1 MQGFQIS
8 TDFKEN
14 KIAIIR
20 RSFIGWNLSNN
31 NNITVSYR
39 ERADDLRRRKSG
51 KEAREVKVEK
61 VKIGKNGKGRY

>member
-1 MQGFQIS
+1 MYS
-8 TDFKEN
+8 SRL
-14 KIAIIR
+14 IAPD
-20 RSFIGWNLSNN
+20 SLAKKLE
-31 NNITVSYR
+31 R